1 MEKRYVF
8 EETLR
13 QKQESHSSEL
23 IKELNNWLPPLQL
36 WKPPPI
42 KINLNATVMG
52 TDLHNVMVTHAV
64 YFSEQKM
71 LFFQINLK
79 STH

>member
-52 TDLHNVMVTHAV
+52 TDLHNVMVTPC
-64 YFSEQKM
+64 S
-71 LFFQINLK
+71 LFLWTKDPIFPD
-79 STH
+79 